1 MRSLNYF
8 MKKILLFT
16 ALYITTGSVFAQ
28 VDTLPSNAPELK
40 VAETTV
46 PKAKKKYDLSKRPND
61 HFLLQLG
68 YTQWLGQPDS
78 IDTKGFSRSIN
89 TYFMFDFPFKSSQQL
104 SAAIGLGVGSDH
116 IIFNRDYPDVKGQT
130 NTMRFNYRTTSPDT
144 TYFKKTKL
152 ATTYLEAPVELR
164 YVMKPD
170 QSDKSFKF
178 ALGVKVG
185 TMIKAGTRAR
195 RLMELDGGRENLLND
210 YLLKESSK
218 KYFNTTRIV
227 GTARIGFGHFTVF
240 STYQFTNLLK
250 DGAGPELRPFT
261 LGLSI
266 GGL

>member
-1 MRSLNYF
+1 MAFWAN
-8 MKKILLFT
+8 
-16 ALYITTGSVFAQ
+16 AQ
-28 VDTLPSNAPELK
+28 VDTLPANKPELK
-40 VAETTV
+40 IAESTV
-46 PKAKKKYDLSKRPND
+46 PKNKKKYDLSKRAND

-68 YTQWLGQPDS
+68 YTQWLGKPDS

-89 TYFMFDFPFKSSQQL
+89 AYFMFDFPFKTTPQL
-104 SAAIGLGVGSDH
+104 SAAIRLGVGSDH
-116 IIFNRDYPDVKGQT
+116 IIFNRDYPDIKGQT
-130 NTMRFNYRTTSPDT
+130 NTLRFNYRTTNPDT

-164 YVMKPD
+164 YVMNPE

-195 RLMELDGGRENLLND
+195 KLMFLEDGTEKLRND
-210 YLLKESSK
+210 YLLKEASK

-240 STYQFTNLLK
+240 GTYQFTNLLK
-250 DGAGPELRPFT
+250 DGVGPELRPFT
-261 LGLSI
+261 IGLSI